1 MFKKKMST
9 RQRIDA
15 SHEARMWIKDVI
27 IPSVTAAVFVDRMN
41 PGLKYKL
48 YDWGKSKIDKAKE
61 KLNTK
66 K

>member
-1 MFKKKMST
+1 MKKMST

-27 IPSVTAAVFVDRMN
+27 IPGITAAVFVDRLN

-48 YDWGKSKIDKAKE
+48 YDWGKGKIDKAKE

-66 K
+66 R